1 MMCKDSVDE
10 KTYEILA
17 KKKDLFDEVLGDSA
31 VGAIY
36 NKNNDIVNDLFDKM
50 IAEK

>member
-1 MMCKDSVDE
+1 MMCLDSVDE

-17 KKKDLFDEVLGDSA
+17 KKKELFDEVLGDSA

-36 NKNNDIVNDLFDKM
+36 NKTADIVNDLFDKM
-50 IAEK
+50 LETK